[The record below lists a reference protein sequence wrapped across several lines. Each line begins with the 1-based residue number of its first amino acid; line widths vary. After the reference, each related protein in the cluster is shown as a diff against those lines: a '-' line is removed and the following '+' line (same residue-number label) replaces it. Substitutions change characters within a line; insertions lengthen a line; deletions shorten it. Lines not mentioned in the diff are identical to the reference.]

1 MCFHV
6 ISFPTYYARYTITKG
21 ISTGKLV
28 GGSLTLIT
36 AMIGTPHQIDFTDAI
51 VCVEDV
57 EEAPSR
63 YPKNDPETFGESGG
77 LNVGSCLREFN
88 WPLR

>member
-1 MCFHV
+1 
-6 ISFPTYYARYTITKG
+6 
-21 ISTGKLV
+21 
-28 GGSLTLIT
+28 
-36 AMIGTPHQIDFTDAI
+36 MIGTPHQIDFTDAI